1 MNFGPLSK
9 IPVIG
14 QLLFQYNWLVYL
26 SIILAIAMAW
36 FLNKTRTGLNLRA
49 VGESPATAD
58 AAGLN
63 VTKYKYALRLSAAVS
78 AVLQVCISPWLP
90 APAYGF
96 TTA

>member
-36 FLNKTRTGLNLRA
+36 FLNKTICNGT
-49 VGESPATAD
+49 ESACS
-58 AAGLN
+58 
-63 VTKYKYALRLSAAVS
+63 R
-78 AVLQVCISPWLP
+78 
-90 APAYGF
+90 
-96 TTA
+96 